1 MYHAWG
7 RMWMMKLNVFSA
19 NLRQRAA
26 QIAAGWLEQDDTEQQ
41 LDQQSMQLGFF
52 SVFTSSQG
60 LTKTIK
66 MHVQRHNRQLRC
78 NSTGVN
84 VFSTCT
90 SNKLYII
97 CVVVRW
103 QI

>member
-26 QIAAGWLEQDDTEQQ
+26 QIAAGWLDDAEQQ
-41 LDQQSMQLGFF
+41 LDEQLMQLGFINAL
-52 SVFTSSQG
+52 TSSQG
-60 LTKTIK
+60 LTKAIK
-66 MHVQRHNRQLRC
+66 RHIQRHNRQLRC